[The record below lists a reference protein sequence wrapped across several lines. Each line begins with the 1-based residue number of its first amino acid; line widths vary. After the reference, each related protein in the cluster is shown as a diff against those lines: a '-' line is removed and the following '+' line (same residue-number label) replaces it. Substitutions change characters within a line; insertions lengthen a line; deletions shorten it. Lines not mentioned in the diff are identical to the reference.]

1 MINLKL
7 KWIAKSIKYCKK
19 WKIMIK
25 NCKDKQKIQK
35 KSKYLILRIS
45 KMIEDTRV
53 LIKESEKKTVW
64 KIDECEK
71 III

>member
-1 MINLKL
+1 
-7 KWIAKSIKYCKK
+7 
-19 WKIMIK
+19 MIK

-35 KSKYLILRIS
+35 KSKYLNVRIT
-45 KMIEDTRV
+45 KMIEDTRI